1 MMRSKMPASAGFTLI
16 EVLMSALV
24 LGIGLVG
31 ILAMQTSANLTN
43 RGAYDRQ
50 TAMTL
55 AETTLERLKRD
66 GIEWTPIAAA
76 SDGTWL
82 SHAIGSADGNWAMP
96 PVPTGATAQPTYND
110 MMLPNVVNTEIPD
123 DRRHIAEKNSRY
135 CIEFRLGWVI
145 VGELAR
151 ADVRVSWARN
161 REGAAEMGGS
171 CDVLDGI
178 SDRDRDAWFRDV
190 RVTGMIR
197 RNDLAEN
204 HSPG

>member
-1 MMRSKMPASAGFTLI
+1 MNSTKLPARAGFTLI

-66 GIEWTPIAAA
+66 AIEWTPTQGAAED
-76 SDGTWL
+76 SWL
-82 SHAIGSADGNWAMP
+82 AHAVLSADGSWAMP
-96 PVPTGATAQPTYND
+96 PIPSGATAQPTYND
-110 MMLPNVVNTEIPD
+110 MMLPNVVNTAIPSGWT
-123 DRRHIAEKNSRY
+123 AMTEKNSRY
-135 CIEFRLGWVI
+135 CIEYQLGWVV
-145 VGELAR
+145 VGKMAR

-161 REGAAEMGGS
+161 REGDTEMAGS

-178 SDRDRDAWFRDV
+178 SDRDRAVWFRDV

-197 RNDLAEN
+197 RNDLAEDN
-204 HSPG
+204 TPG